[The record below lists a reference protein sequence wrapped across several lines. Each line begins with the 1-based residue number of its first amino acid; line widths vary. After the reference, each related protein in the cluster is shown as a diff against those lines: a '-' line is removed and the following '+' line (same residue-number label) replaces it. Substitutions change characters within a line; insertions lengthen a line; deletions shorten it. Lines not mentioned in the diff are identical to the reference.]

1 MKNMLCFLAGLVFFA
16 ANISAQ
22 TTEKIEGAFGFKL
35 GDFFDPSTAI
45 NSEQMKG
52 KYKVTPKIIYP
63 GLTSYY
69 VTITP
74 TTKVIHTITAAAT
87 FASKEAGK
95 QIYEDLVNLIEAKYN
110 QKMEGHGSET
120 LLYKTLN
127 KGLSSIGMMLLMDGN
142 VAIQLGYSD
151 MGLLEQGAEEQRK
164 IEAQKAGKL
173 GL

>member
-1 MKNMLCFLAGLVFFA
+1 
-16 ANISAQ
+16 
-22 TTEKIEGAFGFKL
+22 
-35 GDFFDPSTAI
+35 
-45 NSEQMKG
+45 
-52 KYKVTPKIIYP
+52 
-63 GLTSYY
+63 
-69 VTITP
+69 
-74 TTKVIHTITAAAT
+74 
-87 FASKEAGK
+87 
-95 QIYEDLVNLIEAKYN
+95 
-110 QKMEGHGSET
+110 MEGHGSET